1 MLCILGFTV
10 SSLARLTLGKVI
22 KCLKHGNISSIL
34 WWPILVGYIHLFQHS
49 FSWPWLIALHPE
61 SNIVHIM
68 CTQLPKAY
76 LPVQDGGDIP
86 CHVQFLILTEIWR
99 SVFITKGGKTHTWW
113 LWMGVPEALCT
124 SVERLHLSW
133 GRGWQSLWSRL
144 WRYSPLHCYWMSAG
158 AGHHAPPKDT
168 FT

>member
-1 MLCILGFTV
+1 MVTYHQSYGDPFLSVISIFSSIVSAGLGSLPCILKVTLFISWTHNFAKSLSTCPGWRWHTLPCPISHSHWNMKV
-10 SSLARLTLGKVI
+10 SLYNQR
-22 KCLKHGNISSIL
+22 
-34 WWPILVGYIHLFQHS
+34 
-49 FSWPWLIALHPE
+49 
-61 SNIVHIM
+61 
-68 CTQLPKAY
+68 
-76 LPVQDGGDIP
+76 
-86 CHVQFLILTEIWR
+86 R
-99 SVFITKGGKTHTWW
+99 KTHTWW

-158 AGHHAPPKDT
+158 AGRHAPPKDT